1 MAMSTT
7 DELHFEEAV
16 IPAKSMTLRWGYVW
30 LITSLQASTEV
41 AFVVLTGEFLRQ
53 WLDWQHACM
62 KAGVEMLCT
71 EHRGSAGKEAFGNSP
86 CKPERGGVKYV
97 SPQA

>member
-16 IPAKSMTLRWGYVW
+16 LPAKLMTLQWGYVW
-30 LITSLQASTEV
+30 LITSLQVSTEV
-41 AFVVLTGEFLRQ
+41 AIVVLTGEFSRQ
-53 WLDWQHACM
+53 RLDWQHACM
-62 KAGVEMLCT
+62 KAGVEMLCR
-71 EHRGSAGKEAFGNSP
+71 EHRGCAGKEASGNSS
-86 CKPERGGVKYV
+86 CEPERGGVKYI